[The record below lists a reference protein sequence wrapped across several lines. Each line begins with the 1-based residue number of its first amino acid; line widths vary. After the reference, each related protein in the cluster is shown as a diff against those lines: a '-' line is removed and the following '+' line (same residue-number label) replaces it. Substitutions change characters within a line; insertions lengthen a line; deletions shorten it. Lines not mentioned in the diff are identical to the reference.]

1 MLATCLGC
9 GCACDDIQL
18 RLERN
23 RIVEA
28 VNACPLGVQWFG
40 DGGVPSRVLVRGQAR
55 PIEEALTRSATV
67 LGSASRAL
75 VYLAPDVSCE
85 AQRATIGIADALRAT
100 IDTMT
105 STTTMATIL
114 AAQEAG
120 RASATLGEVKNR
132 ADVVVFWG
140 VDPSQRYPRFRTRY
154 VQDTPGLYIG
164 SRSSRTV
171 IAVDVGRARG
181 PEDADI
187 RLMVM
192 PDREVAA
199 LTALTAAI
207 VSLDDRG
214 PLTDRGADP
223 AGSATASD
231 ISTVLRTMLNGQY
244 VALIAD
250 AEPDDQNGTHDRGR
264 SAALIAFAQALNGPT
279 RSALISL
286 RAGGNRSGADA
297 CLTAQTGYPMA
308 VDFARGY
315 PRYRPYDGA
324 VQRLARGAVGAV
336 LMIGSPAG
344 LPQELAAAL
353 SQVPA
358 VAIGPRASN
367 SVFANAEVV
376 IDTAVAG
383 IHETGTALRMDD
395 VPLPLT
401 AAIDGVPS
409 TAQIVAQLAGRLAV
423 DPVAR
428 TAANRR

>member
-1 MLATCLGC
+1 
-9 GCACDDIQL
+9 
-18 RLERN
+18 
-23 RIVEA
+23 
-28 VNACPLGVQWFG
+28 
-40 DGGVPSRVLVRGQAR
+40 
-55 PIEEALTRSATV
+55 
-67 LGSASRAL
+67 
-75 VYLAPDVSCE
+75 
-85 AQRATIGIADALRAT
+85 
-100 IDTMT
+100 
-105 STTTMATIL
+105 
-114 AAQEAG
+114 
-120 RASATLGEVKNR
+120 
-132 ADVVVFWG
+132 
-140 VDPSQRYPRFRTRY
+140 
-154 VQDTPGLYIG
+154 
-164 SRSSRTV
+164 
-171 IAVDVGRARG
+171 
-181 PEDADI
+181 
-187 RLMVM
+187 
-192 PDREVAA
+192 
-199 LTALTAAI
+199 
-207 VSLDDRG
+207 
-214 PLTDRGADP
+214 
-223 AGSATASD
+223 
-231 ISTVLRTMLNGQY
+231 
-244 VALIAD
+244 
-250 AEPDDQNGTHDRGR
+250 
-264 SAALIAFAQALNGPT
+264 
-279 RSALISL
+279 
-286 RAGGNRSGADA
+286 
-297 CLTAQTGYPMA
+297 MA